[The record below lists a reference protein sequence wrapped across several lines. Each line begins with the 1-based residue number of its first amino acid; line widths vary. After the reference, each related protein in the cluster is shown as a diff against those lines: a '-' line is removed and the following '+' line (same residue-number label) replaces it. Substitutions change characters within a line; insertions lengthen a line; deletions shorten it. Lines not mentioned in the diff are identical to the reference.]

1 MLALDS
7 ARHGADTTA
16 PRPVQITVW
25 YPAQRSS
32 SARVTYGEYF
42 DLSASERE
50 PATDSAKGAARAG
63 YRAFVV
69 EHGLA
74 DSVFTRWLATPML
87 AVRDAAPLASRRP
100 LIVLVNG
107 NGQSAQDQSTL
118 GEYLASHGYVVAT
131 SPSYTR
137 ISRPP
142 ESEGEL
148 GSGAEEQADDIAF
161 VVARLRTRADV
172 DTAKLGLVAHS
183 LGARGALLYQMRSGA
198 ARALVSLDGGIGTAT
213 GRAAMEQAKS
223 FDATRLTIPVLHV
236 YERLD
241 AFMTPDFTMLK
252 ELTGAPVWLA
262 GTHDMHHIH
271 FTSLG
276 AWGARVPA
284 VGALDYLIDVEHEEL
299 EQRELLRGERDRL
312 AGARDATRS
321 EVDDEVVD
329 RHRFGDER
337 RSPAGERPHAREE
350 LAERERLGEVVVS
363 AGVESRHAIVE
374 RVARG
379 EHEDWSRELAL
390 AELTADIE
398 PRSAWQHDVE
408 DDDVEGA

>member
-1 MLALDS
+1 MPARRLTIILIGLGLALAAPSATNAQHAPAPAPVAVGTTTMLALDS

-198 ARALVSLDGGIGTAT
+198 AKALVSLDGGIGTAT

-284 VGALDYLIDVEHEEL
+284 VGALV
-299 EQRELLRGERDRL
+299 
-312 AGARDATRS
+312 GATTRTAA
-321 EVDDEVVD
+321 EYAVVVD
-329 RHRFGDER
+329 VTRAFLDTYVRGDTR
-337 RSPAGERPHAREE
+337 AFPLAVRAAARTGPT
-350 LAERERLGEVVVS
+350 RTG
-363 AGVESRHAIVE
+363 IVFT
-374 RVARG
+374 RQ
-379 EHEDWSRELAL
+379 
-390 AELTADIE
+390 TM
-398 PRSAWQHDVE
+398 
-408 DDDVEGA
+408 